1 MTPRPCFLYNYIKE
15 FNRVIRLALH
25 RGKPVNKNHH
35 REPLPGT
42 RLNEKR
48 SLFSER
54 RAVPLP
60 TPKRKCMTKRSAKP
74 MRTGALIFFVVLLCS
89 TAHGGPR
96 FVDNGDGTVTDN
108 KLGVM
113 WAKTDNQGDIDWK
126 EAQAFAK
133 SKYGTTISTKYN
145 NWRLP
150 TLEELQSLYI
160 QKPNYNGY
168 PTDCGIEVKIAPALQ
183 LSCILIWASD
193 TALGSHMAFNFNI
206 GSSFTV
212 PSYDIS
218 GCRVLPV
225 RTIK

>member
-1 MTPRPCFLYNYIKE
+1 MAKQ
-15 FNRVIRLALH
+15 
-25 RGKPVNKNHH
+25 
-35 REPLPGT
+35 
-42 RLNEKR
+42 
-48 SLFSER
+48 
-54 RAVPLP
+54 
-60 TPKRKCMTKRSAKP
+60 SAKP
-74 MRTGALIFFVVLLCS
+74 MRIGAIIFLLVLLCS

-96 FVDNGDGTVTDN
+96 FIDNSDGTVTDN

-126 EAQAFAK
+126 QAQAHAK
-133 SKYGTTISTKYN
+133 LNFGATISTKYN

-150 TLEELQSLYI
+150 TLEELQSLYV
-160 QKPNYNGY
+160 QKPNYDGY
-168 PTDCGIEVKIAPALQ
+168 TTDCGIEVKIAPALQ